1 MYFISNFSDRYEPY
15 SVHRPN
21 YKRHP
26 KPPYSYAG
34 MIIMAIQ
41 MSPDK
46 RLSLSEIHQCIN
58 NMFPFFRGTYRGWKD
73 SVRHILS
80 SSSCFYKVSAHRS
93 NKWTVDLSLAPS
105 NALHRQE
112 TIVSKSQFWHP
123 AIYQYLGVPEVVI
136 PKKQLFTFRP
146 TDFSNHGVPKVV
158 IPEKQ
163 LLTHRST
170 DFSNHGVQEVVIPEK
185 QLPTH
190 PPTNFSNHG
199 VPAMAIPEKQLPT
212 HRPTDFSNHGVPA
225 MAIPEKQL
233 PTHRPTDF
241 SIDRILTKTPELAD
255 DARPLHT
262 FDTSPTFNT
271 KMSLKLKTR
280 KSSNRPK
287 QTPALV
293 KLINDSAAKW
303 GVSTDAAMEEIGQI
317 CNIMTTTSTSSH
329 ILPTTS
335 CQVIKSEVT
344 DRPTYSSAQLPV
356 SSQKNTKRDIIPSM
370 PSTSTSQLYRPYLDN
385 QSHVTG
391 QQPPSTYQQQH
402 NTDQYSQ
409 YVSQQYQQYYNE
421 QIASQQYLQQYAIQ
435 QQYAMHQQYVYAEQH
450 YQQQYVAQ
458 QQYEAQQQM
467 SHYHGNQGYYQ

>member
-112 TIVSKSQFWHP
+112 TIVSRSQFWHP
-123 AIYQYLGVPEVVI
+123 TIYQYLGVPEVVI

-158 IPEKQ
+158 
-163 LLTHRST
+163 
-170 DFSNHGVQEVVIPEK
+170 
-185 QLPTH
+185 
-190 PPTNFSNHG
+190 
-199 VPAMAIPEKQLPT
+199 
-212 HRPTDFSNHGVPA
+212 
-225 MAIPEKQL
+225 IPEKQL

>member
-112 TIVSKSQFWHP
+112 TIVSRSQFWHP
-123 AIYQYLGVPEVVI
+123 TIYQYLGVPEVVI
-136 PKKQLFTFRP
+136 PTKQLFTFRP

-190 PPTNFSNHG
+190 PPTN
-199 VPAMAIPEKQLPT
+199 
-212 HRPTDFSNHGVPA
+212 FSNHGVPA

-421 QIASQQYLQQYAIQ
+421 QIASQQYQQQYAIQ